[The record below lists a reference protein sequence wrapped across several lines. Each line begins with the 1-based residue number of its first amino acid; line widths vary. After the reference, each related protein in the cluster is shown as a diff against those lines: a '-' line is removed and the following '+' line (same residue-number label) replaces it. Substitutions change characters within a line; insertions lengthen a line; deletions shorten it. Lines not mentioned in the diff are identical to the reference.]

1 MDDKKSS
8 ITLIIAVLGVIA
20 ITYFATA
27 FFLTGEIG
35 NNKTDNEETKE
46 VEETEEVTEIFSN
59 MIIASKTF
67 TQKESKY
74 MVLFFSKKDL
84 TYDFNQIVN
93 NYSKNTKLYKVNVDE
108 AINGFVL
115 SNEEN
120 TSVQSYKDL
129 KVKAPTLITIENR
142 KNISYVSGSDKVID
156 IIK

>member
-1 MDDKKSS
+1 MDEKKGS

-35 NNKTDNEETKE
+35 NKEDKKEETQ

-84 TYDFNQIVN
+84 TYDFKQIIN
-93 NYSKNTKLYKVNVDE
+93 NYSKDTKLYKVNVDE
-108 AINGFVL
+108 AINSFVL
-115 SNEEN
+115 SKDEN
-120 TSVQSYKDL
+120 LNVQSYKEL
-129 KVKAPTLITIENR
+129 KVKAPTIITIENR
-142 KNISYVSGSDKVID
+142 KNISYVSGNDKVID

>member
-1 MDDKKSS
+1 MDSKKGS

-27 FFLTGEIG
+27 FFLTGELG
-35 NNKTDNEETKE
+35 NKSEEKE
-46 VEETEEVTEIFSN
+46 EEQVTETEEVTEIFPN

-84 TYDFNQIVN
+84 TYDFKQIVN
-93 NYSKNTKLYKVNVDE
+93 NYSKDTKLYKVNVDE
-108 AINGFVL
+108 AINSFAL
-115 SNEEN
+115 SKDEN
-120 TSVQSYKDL
+120 AKVQSYKDL
-129 KVKAPTLITIENR
+129 KVKSPTIITIENR
-142 KNISYVSGSDKVID
+142 KNISYISGNDKVID

>member
-1 MDDKKSS
+1 MLPSPP
-8 ITLIIAVLGVIA
+8 
-20 ITYFATA
+20 
-27 FFLTGEIG
+27 
-35 NNKTDNEETKE
+35 
-46 VEETEEVTEIFSN
+46 
-59 MIIASKTF
+59 
-67 TQKESKY
+67 
-74 MVLFFSKKDL
+74 KDL
-84 TYDFNQIVN
+84 TYDFNQMVN

-108 AINGFVL
+108 AINGFVF

>member
-93 NYSKNTKLYKVNVDE
+93 NYSKDTKLYKVNADE
-108 AINGFVL
+108 AINSYIL
-115 SNEEN
+115 SNDEN
-120 TSVQSYKDL
+120 INAQSYKDL
-129 KVKAPTLITIENR
+129 KIKTPTIITIEKR
-142 KNISYVSGSDKVID
+142 KNISYISGKDKVID

>member
-1 MDDKKSS
+1 MDDKKGS

-35 NNKTDNEETKE
+35 NKEDKKEETNQ

-84 TYDFNQIVN
+84 TYDFKQIVN
-93 NYSKNTKLYKVNVDE
+93 NYSKDTKLYKVNVDE
-108 AINGFVL
+108 AINSFVV
-115 SNEEN
+115 SKEEN
-120 TSVQSYKDL
+120 INVQSYRDL

-142 KNISYVSGSDKVID
+142 KNISYISGNDKVID